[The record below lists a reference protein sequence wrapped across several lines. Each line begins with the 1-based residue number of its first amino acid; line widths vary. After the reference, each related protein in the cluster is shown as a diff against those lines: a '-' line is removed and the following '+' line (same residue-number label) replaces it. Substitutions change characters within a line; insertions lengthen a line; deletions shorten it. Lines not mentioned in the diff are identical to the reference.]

1 MSERAERDAKAR
13 RVVVYGK
20 SLIASAIA
28 ASLWGRSGL
37 ELVQLDE
44 ATPEAAR
51 GLREAHP
58 DALVCELTTTPLD
71 FVFALL
77 EAHPGLPVVGVDLNS
92 DRLLVLSSQRP
103 SLLGADDLVRVIVG
117 EESASRSDR
126 AGTCPEQ
133 RRHRGAGGRGSPRD
147 RAVAS

>member
-1 MSERAERDAKAR
+1 M
-13 RVVVYGK
+13 
-20 SLIASAIA
+20 ASAIA

-51 GLREAHP
+51 GLGEAHP
-58 DALVCELTTTPLD
+58 DAVVCELTTTPLD

-77 EAHPGLPVVGVDLNS
+77 EAHPGLPVVGVDLGS

-103 SLLGADDLVRVIVG
+103 LLLSTDDLVSVLAR
-117 EESASRSDR
+117 EDPASQPDR
-126 AGTCPEQ
+126 AGARREQ
-133 RRHRGAGGRGSPRD
+133 RSAQRQRWTEEQAGAALHGLAPRGHSRNGEGD
-147 RAVAS
+147 